1 MDVKSFVAGGIF
13 GAALL
18 ALVTAVVDVSPDDD
32 ANNKTNGS
40 VEIAPPS
47 HRPSSPSAQLSEG
60 DPGESERDPRE
71 SKRDPER
78 DPDENAW
85 VSEDRS
91 REQLGSREPEPS
103 AVSAPETSV
112 QSPSQ
117 QRGRDSSP
125 DDEGTQLLDPSLA
138 ANEWYGRHK
147 EELLEEPKDDAWA
160 YTMELAI
167 EQFLANHP
175 DSPKFSID
183 YVECRSTL
191 CQIAVAG
198 YDDSTNSVWSGV
210 LYDMRVQSWYEFGQ
224 TGTGG
229 SVVDGRYVLISK
241 LYRRPEGAP

>member
-1 MDVKSFVAGGIF
+1 VDVKSFIAGGIC

-18 ALVTAVVDVSPDDD
+18 ALVTAVVDVSPD
-32 ANNKTNGS
+32 NGGHKKNGS

-47 HRPSSPSAQLSEG
+47 PRPSSPSAQLSED
-60 DPGESERDPRE
+60 DPGESERDPGD
-71 SKRDPER
+71 SKR
-78 DPDENAW
+78 DPDENAG
-85 VSEDRS
+85 VSEARS
-91 REQLGSREPEPS
+91 REQLESQVPEPSIVS
-103 AVSAPETSV
+103 AVSAPATSV

-175 DSPKFSID
+175 DFPKFSID
-183 YVECRSTL
+183 YIECRSTL

-198 YDDSTNSVWSGV
+198 YDESTNSDWSGV

>member
-47 HRPSSPSAQLSEG
+47 HRPSSPSAQLSED

-71 SKRDPER
+71 SKR

-117 QRGRDSSP
+117 QRGQDSSP

-175 DSPKFSID
+175 DFPNFSID
-183 YVECRSTL
+183 YIECRSTL